1 MPLKFVL
8 GPSGSGKTYQL
19 YKNVIAESKA
29 HPEENFIVLV
39 PEQFTMQTQKDLVTM
54 HDRHAIMNIDVLSFV
69 RLAYRIFEETGAGT
83 LPVLDDE
90 GKNLIL
96 RKIAG
101 NHENELQMLRGNI
114 RKLGY
119 ISEVKSVLSEF
130 AQYDIGEEE
139 IDRVMENAGRESRL
153 YYKLA
158 DMKVLYRG
166 FQDYLKERY
175 IFKEELLDVLSR
187 VVCKSEILK
196 NSTIVLD
203 GFTGFTPV
211 QNRLLGELMK
221 HCRKVMITVTIDPE
235 EDPYRYEHPYQL
247 FALSK
252 HMVTSMIQ
260 LAKENQIE
268 IEEPMELF
276 DKIPYRFRDNPAL
289 AFLERNLFRYRKETY
304 EGEQDAVKIHVTR
317 EPGEEALA
325 AAQQVRAYMRENGYR
340 CREIAVIVSD
350 MEMYAEALEQA
361 FALYEIPVFM
371 DHKRSC
377 LLYTSPSPRD

>member
-1 MPLKFVL
+1 
-8 GPSGSGKTYQL
+8 
-19 YKNVIAESKA
+19 
-29 HPEENFIVLV
+29 
-39 PEQFTMQTQKDLVTM
+39 MQTQKDLVTM

-139 IDRVMENAGRESRL
+139 IDRVMKNAGRESRL

-175 IFKEELLDVLSR
+175 ISKEELLDVLSR

-211 QNRLLGELMK
+211 QNRLLGELMSICK
-221 HCRKVMITVTIDPE
+221 EVLVTVEMDGR
-235 EDPYRYEHPYQL
+235 EDAFRYTHPYQL

-252 HMVTSMIQ
+252 QMVTGLVQI
-260 LAKENQIE
+260 AGERKIE
-268 IEEPMELF
+268 IADPIYLY
-276 DKIPYRFRDNPAL
+276 DKPVYRFRSNPEL
-289 AFLERNLFRYRKETY
+289 GFLESELFRYSRKQYPDETDHLSVY
-304 EGEQDAVKIHVTR
+304 AAGSPDMEAKLTAQKIRRLVR
-317 EPGEEALA
+317 EK
-325 AAQQVRAYMRENGYR
+325 GYHYR
-340 CREIAVIVSD
+340 DIAVICSD
-350 MEMYAEALEQA
+350 MGTYADHLERACTEYQ
-361 FALYEIPVFM
+361 IPVFM
-371 DHKRSC
+371 DSKRVSFEC
-377 LLYTSPSPRD
+377 ICRICEECPVHGGAGLFL